1 MQVRLNG
8 STEFDSRTGTMGY
21 KTKEKE
27 NHQMEMRIYVSESD
41 LWDGMTVDEITD
53 LMEQL
58 NLQSFPS
65 ELWDGMTTDEVI
77 DAIACAEVKV
87 SQ

>member
-1 MQVRLNG
+1 MKFNIDQV
-8 STEFDSRTGTMGY
+8 
-21 KTKEKE
+21 
-27 NHQMEMRIYVSESD
+27 
-41 LWDGMTVDEITD
+41 WDGMTVDEVTD

-77 DAIACAEVKV
+77 DAIACAEIKVKV

>member
-1 MQVRLNG
+1 
-8 STEFDSRTGTMGY
+8 
-21 KTKEKE
+21 
-27 NHQMEMRIYVSESD
+27 
-41 LWDGMTVDEITD
+41 MTVDEVTD

-77 DAIACAEVKV
+77 DAIACAEIKVKV